1 MLSFYLISLCKWLY
15 FCCYKKAR
23 ARSLKFAM
31 EIYISCS
38 SVCFLYKIP
47 CNSQSYTERSYQR
60 AEIRIATYV
69 MYVLFIKFKYSAVL
83 WSILSSEKFDFFF
96 ISSSTDVS
104 AMPLVILNKMA
115 DTSLSLAGFTPGML
129 KKSRIPNM
137 HPKSKT
143 FKIVLHIF
151 VYQNSPYEQKRI
163 LQDLYHF
170 YIVIKTFFFTGY
182 NNYEIWR
189 KKIIKSG
196 STNNFLLHI
205 VIYTSIQNC
214 WDTFFLYYFIS
225 THVPPISLHNY
236 LRQPVSNPLLWKQ
249 WTY

>member
-1 MLSFYLISLCKWLY
+1 MFFNTLQYY
-15 FCCYKKAR
+15 
-23 ARSLKFAM
+23 
-31 EIYISCS
+31 EIYCRLKSLI
-38 SVCFLYKIP
+38 
-47 CNSQSYTERSYQR
+47 
-60 AEIRIATYV
+60 
-69 MYVLFIKFKYSAVL
+69 
-83 WSILSSEKFDFFF
+83 FFF

-129 KKSRIPNM
+129 KKYRIPNM

-196 STNNFLLHI
+196 STNNFLLPI
-205 VIYTSIQNC
+205 VIYTSLLRH
-214 WDTFFLYYFIS
+214 FFLYYFIS
-225 THVPPISLHNY
+225 THVPHISLHNY

>member
-1 MLSFYLISLCKWLY
+1 M
-15 FCCYKKAR
+15 
-23 ARSLKFAM
+23 
-31 EIYISCS
+31 
-38 SVCFLYKIP
+38 
-47 CNSQSYTERSYQR
+47 
-60 AEIRIATYV
+60 
-69 MYVLFIKFKYSAVL
+69 SA
-83 WSILSSEKFDFFF
+83 I
-96 ISSSTDVS
+96 
-104 AMPLVILNKMA
+104 PLVILDKMA

-170 YIVIKTFFFTGY
+170 YIVIKTFFSRGITIMKFEG
-182 NNYEIWR
+182 

-214 WDTFFLYYFIS
+214 WDTFFCI
-225 THVPPISLHNY
+225 ISLAHMY
-236 LRQPVSNPLLWKQ
+236 LPFHCTTIFGNQYLIHYYGNNKLIRIYKGKIKLGTNKASKI
-249 WTY
+249 

>member
-1 MLSFYLISLCKWLY
+1 
-15 FCCYKKAR
+15 
-23 ARSLKFAM
+23 M

-60 AEIRIATYV
+60 AEIRIATYAT
-69 MYVLFIKFKYSAVL
+69 YVLFIKFKYSAVL
-83 WSILSSEKFDFFF
+83 CNILSSEKFDFFF

-129 KKSRIPNM
+129 KKYRIPNM

-170 YIVIKTFFFTGY
+170 YIVIKTFFSRGITIMKFEG
-182 NNYEIWR
+182 
-189 KKIIKSG
+189 KK
-196 STNNFLLHI
+196 
-205 VIYTSIQNC
+205 
-214 WDTFFLYYFIS
+214 
-225 THVPPISLHNY
+225 
-236 LRQPVSNPLLWKQ
+236 
-249 WTY
+249 

>member
-23 ARSLKFAM
+23 ARSLKLAM

-38 SVCFLYKIP
+38 FLLYVSYIKFHAIR
-47 CNSQSYTERSYQR
+47 NHTYTERSYQR

-83 WSILSSEKFDFFF
+83 WNILSSEKFDFFF

-170 YIVIKTFFFTGY
+170 YIVIKTFFSRGITIMKFEG
-182 NNYEIWR
+182 
-189 KKIIKSG
+189 KKS
-196 STNNFLLHI
+196 
-205 VIYTSIQNC
+205 
-214 WDTFFLYYFIS
+214 
-225 THVPPISLHNY
+225 
-236 LRQPVSNPLLWKQ
+236 
-249 WTY
+249 

>member
-23 ARSLKFAM
+23 ARSLKLAM

-38 SVCFLYKIP
+38 FLLYV
-47 CNSQSYTERSYQR
+47 SY
-60 AEIRIATYV
+60 
-69 MYVLFIKFKYSAVL
+69 IKFHAIGNHTQKAHIRGQRYALLRTSCMFFL
-83 WSILSSEKFDFFF
+83 LSLNTLQYYEIYCRLKSLIFF

-104 AMPLVILNKMA
+104 AIPLVILNKMA

-170 YIVIKTFFFTGY
+170 YIVIKTFFSRGITIMKFEG
-182 NNYEIWR
+182 
-189 KKIIKSG
+189 KKS
-196 STNNFLLHI
+196 
-205 VIYTSIQNC
+205 
-214 WDTFFLYYFIS
+214 
-225 THVPPISLHNY
+225 
-236 LRQPVSNPLLWKQ
+236 
-249 WTY
+249 